1 MFRTVACSAGLA
13 VAGAWLTASAEVEFR
28 PPPWP
33 ERPAVVE
40 EAGASAGVGEAVAPA
55 AEPRGAA
62 TWLEVQ
68 VALAQRGFS
77 SGSIDGMPGPQT
89 RAALRAFQESEA
101 LGLTGEWDEATR
113 ARLTLVRIPLAEVTL
128 RVEDLAGLAPLGATW
143 LEKSQQPLLAHES
156 LLERIAERFR
166 AHPRLLQRLNPA
178 FDWPRAAPGARLT
191 VPNVEARRRLPSPAH
206 LHIRLAERVLQARDA
221 RGAIVFH
228 CPVSIARDVAKR
240 PVGELRVTVVIP
252 DPDYTFKPETFPESE
267 EGRRLG
273 RRLMIPPGPNNPVGV
288 AWIGLDRPGYGLHG
302 TPAPEQVGRTESHG
316 CFRLANWDARTL
328 LQLAW
333 VGLPV
338 RVEP

>member
-1 MFRTVACSAGLA
+1 MVGCVS
-13 VAGAWLTASAEVEFR
+13 LTTAAPVEFR
-28 PPPWP
+28 APPWP
-33 ERPAVVE
+33 ERSAAA
-40 EAGASAGVGEAVAPA
+40 AGSDETETEGLRSAE
-55 AEPRGAA
+55 

-77 SGSIDGMPGPQT
+77 SGAIDGTPGPQT
-89 RAALRAFQESEA
+89 RAALRAFQEAEA
-101 LGLTGEWDEATR
+101 LATTGEWDEPTR
-113 ARLTLVRIPLAEVTL
+113 ARLTLTGAEVQAVALAEADFV
-128 RVEDLAGLAPLGATW
+128 GLQPIGATW
-143 LEKSQQPLLAHES
+143 LEKSQQSSLAHET
-156 LLERIAERFR
+156 LLERVAERFR
-166 AHPRLLQRLNPA
+166 SHPNLLRRLNPA
-178 FDWPRAAPGARLT
+178 IDWLRLSPGMRVT
-191 VPNVEARRRLPSPAH
+191 VPAVGAARAWPSAAH

-221 RGAIVFH
+221 SGALLFH
-228 CPVSIARDVAKR
+228 CPVSIAREVAKR

-316 CFRLANWDARTL
+316 CFRLANWDARIL
-328 LQLAW
+328 LELVW

>member
-1 MFRTVACSAGLA
+1 MLVRGWL
-13 VAGAWLTASAEVEFR
+13 VAGAWLTAASQVEFR
-28 PPPWP
+28 SPPWP
-33 ERPAVVE
+33 EHPPVADGAVD
-40 EAGASAGVGEAVAPA
+40 ASAAT
-55 AEPRGAA
+55 EPRSAE

-68 VALAQRGFS
+68 IALAQRGFS
-77 SGSIDGMPGPQT
+77 SGSIDGKPGPQT
-89 RAALRAFQESEA
+89 RAALQAFQESES
-101 LGLTGEWDEATR
+101 LPRTGEWDPATR
-113 ARLTLVRIPLAEVTL
+113 ARLRLQHEPLEM
-128 RVEDLAGLAPLGATW
+128 RVLTEADFAGLQPIGATW
-143 LEKSQQPLLAHES
+143 LEKSNQAALEHETV
-156 LLERIAERFR
+156 LERLAERFR
-166 AHPRLLQRLNPA
+166 AHPNLLRRLNPEA
-178 FDWPRAAPGARLT
+178 DWFALAPGAKVI
-191 VPNVEARRRLPSPAH
+191 VPAFGAARAWPSAAH
-206 LHIRLAERVLQARDA
+206 LHVRLAARVLQARDA
-221 RGAIVFH
+221 RGAILFH

-328 LQLAW
+328 LELAW

-338 RVEP
+338 RIEP

>member
-1 MFRTVACSAGLA
+1 M
-13 VAGAWLTASAEVEFR
+13 
-28 PPPWP
+28 
-33 ERPAVVE
+33 
-40 EAGASAGVGEAVAPA
+40 VGAPA
-55 AEPRGAA
+55 DASPATEPRLAE

-77 SGSIDGMPGPQT
+77 SGSIDGKPGPQT
-89 RAALRAFQESEA
+89 RAALKAFQESES
-101 LGLTGEWDEATR
+101 LPTTGEWDPPTR
-113 ARLTLVRIPLAEVTL
+113 ARLRLQREPLDSLELAES
-128 RVEDLAGLAPLGATW
+128 DFAGLQPIGPTW
-143 LEKSQQPLLAHES
+143 LEKSKQAALAHETV
-156 LLERIAERFR
+156 LERVAERFR
-166 AHPRLLQRLNPA
+166 AHPNALRQLNPGV
-178 FDWPRAAPGARLT
+178 DWRALAPGDRVVVPAVSTAR
-191 VPNVEARRRLPSPAH
+191 AWPSAAH
-206 LHIRLAERVLQARDA
+206 LHVRLAERVLQAREA
-221 RGAIVFH
+221 RGTILFH

-316 CFRLANWDARTL
+316 CFRLANWDARIL
-328 LQLAW
+328 LELAW

-338 RVEP
+338 RIEP

>member
-1 MFRTVACSAGLA
+1 MPEETGAA
-13 VAGAWLTASAEVEFR
+13 VA
-28 PPPWP
+28 
-33 ERPAVVE
+33 
-40 EAGASAGVGEAVAPA
+40 AGAPA
-55 AEPRGAA
+55 AELRVAA

-101 LGLTGEWDEATR
+101 LGRTGEWDEPTR
-113 ARLTLVRIPLAEVTL
+113 ARLTLARAALVEVTL
-128 RVEDLAGLAPLGATW
+128 REDDLAGLAPLGPTW
-143 LEKSQQPLLAHES
+143 LEKSRQTSLAHET
-156 LLERIAERFR
+156 LLERVAERFR

-178 FDWPRAAPGARLT
+178 LDWPQAVPGVRLT
-191 VPNVEARRRLPSPAH
+191 VPDVEARRARPAVAH

-316 CFRLANWDARTL
+316 CFRLANWDARLL